1 MNQKAAKKQRRDT
14 VKQVNLFLDNIW
26 HMPFK
31 DRLIIAWRLVRGK
44 KSK

>member
-14 VKQVNLFLDNIW
+14 VKQVNVFLDNIW
-26 HMPFK
+26 NMSLK

-44 KSK
+44 R